1 VKKNKTFKLRYLS
14 SLVMLNLGLSYGAL
28 AAEETITEKEKA
40 DETEVIVVS
49 GIRGSLIKSQD
60 IKMDSDTIVDAIT
73 SEDIGKF
80 PDQNVAESLQRITG
94 VSIDRKGGEGQLITV
109 RGMGPEFTSV
119 LLNRRTLATTS
130 GGRAFSFDIL
140 ASELIN
146 GAEVYKTQSAHLQ
159 EGAIGAT
166 VNVTTFRPFDIP
178 GFKATGTA
186 KVQYDDMTG
195 EAAPQFSGLISN
207 TFDDD
212 KFGVLFSFA
221 HNERKSRYDSAN
233 TAYYW
238 HTDLTMDDG
247 TYYEDVYFPQ
257 NYDQIAQTEE
267 RTRNNA
273 NVVFQYRPA
282 DNLEFTVDGLYSKYD
297 VEYRQ
302 DILAHWF
309 TKSQLTDVQLDEN
322 GTLVKLSMGKG
333 SNSDVMVR
341 QSDTSNE
348 LIALGFNADWQ
359 ATDDLNLNFDVSY
372 SEAESDPKAGS
383 TDTVASRPG
392 DYTYDRSS
400 GAQLPELTFDR
411 DGSATGLKAGWGER
425 FGSVRKDEVLE
436 AKIDAEWVL
445 DAGPLSKIGF
455 GVMSSD
461 RTLSNKYNRTTRPMP
476 WLWGDNST
484 AIILP
489 ESMFTTYDADGFLSG
504 GSGTPEQS
512 WLSFNSEDF
521 FDYLTSPEVVAQM
534 DDPAYTQELI
544 DDNNGFTMHQVP
556 WTYEVNEALV
566 AFYTDTYFDGEIANM
581 PWSITAGIRY
591 VETTST
597 SDGYAIPLLDLEPS
611 VGKPGF
617 VNAIEGDDYTPITIK
632 HKYDNWL
639 PSFNAKLEVTDE
651 IIARFAYSNS
661 ITRPEL
667 DEMSPESGYNGGDVE
682 HLTGWGSNPKLM
694 PFESTNFDLGLEW
707 YYDEGSYAAVAMFT
721 KDVDGYLDY
730 DEVDE
735 VVVVPSGTYDYKIS
749 RPVNS
754 DQADIEGYEIA
765 IQHMFTSLPAPFDG
779 LGIIANKT
787 FVDSESTAD
796 DGETS
801 LPLIG
806 LGDSANLILFYEKD
820 ALQLRV
826 AWNQRDRFMQS
837 KPQSWRDG
845 HYVEDYAQ
853 VDISGSYDINENL
866 TVFFEGINVTNEL
879 YVTTAKHKNQY
890 LDITETGPRY
900 SLGIRGSF

>member
-1 VKKNKTFKLRYLS
+1 MQNKKPKLSYLS
-14 SLVMLNLGLSYGAL
+14 MLVMLNLGVSSAVS
-28 AAEETITEKEKA
+28 AEEVVKKDVQEDA
-40 DETEVIVVS
+40 VEVITIS
-49 GIRGSLIKSQD
+49 GIRGSLIKSKD
-60 IKMDSDTIVDAIT
+60 IKMDANTIVDVIT

-140 ASELIN
+140 ASELIS
-146 GAEVYKTQSAHLQ
+146 GAEVYKTQSSNLQ

-166 VNVTTFRPFDIP
+166 VNITTFRPFDIP
-178 GFKATGTA
+178 GFKATGTVKA
-186 KVQYDDMTG
+186 QYDEMTG
-195 EAAPQFSGLISN
+195 ETAPQFSGLISN

-247 TYYEDVYFPQ
+247 TYYDDIYFPQ

-267 RTRNNA
+267 RTRDNA
-273 NVVFQYRPA
+273 NVVLQYKPT
-282 DNLEFTVDGLYSKYD
+282 DNLAFTVDALYSKYEVD
-297 VEYRQ
+297 YRQ

-309 TKSQLTDVQLDEN
+309 SKGQLTDVQLDEN

-341 QSDTSNE
+341 QSQTSNE
-348 LIALGFNADWQ
+348 LIALGFNADWN
-359 ATDDLNLNFDVSY
+359 ATDVLNLNFDVSY

-400 GAQLPELTFDR
+400 GDQLPELTFDR
-411 DGSATGLKAGWGER
+411 DSSASGLKAGWGER

-436 AKIDAEWVL
+436 IKIDAEWII

-455 GVMSSD
+455 GIMSSD
-461 RTLSNKYNRTTRPMP
+461 RTLSNKSERTTRPMP

-489 ESMFTTYDADGFLSG
+489 EDMFTTYDADGFLSG
-504 GSGTPEQS
+504 GSGNPEQS
-512 WLSFNSEDF
+512 WLSFDSEDF
-521 FDYLTSPEVVAQM
+521 FDYLTSAGVVAQM

-544 DDNNGFTMHQVP
+544 DENDGFTMHQVP
-556 WTYEVNEALV
+556 WTYEVNEALL
-566 AFYTDTYFDGEIANM
+566 AFYTDAYFDGDIANM
-581 PWSITAGIRY
+581 PWSITAGMRY
-591 VETTST
+591 VETSST
-597 SDGYAIPLLDLEPS
+597 SNGFAIPLLDLEPS

-639 PSFNAKLEVTDE
+639 PSVNAKIE
-651 IIARFAYSNS
+651 IVDDLIARFAYSKS

-667 DEMSPESGYNGGDVE
+667 DAMSPESGYNGGDVN

-694 PFESTNFDLGLEW
+694 PFESNNLDLGLEW
-707 YYDEGSYAAVAMFT
+707 YYGEGSYAAIAMFT

-754 DQADIEGYEIA
+754 NQADIEGYEIA
-765 IQHMFTSLPAPFDG
+765 VQHMFTSLPAPFDG

-787 FVDSESTAD
+787 FVDSKSTAD

-806 LGDSANLILFYEKD
+806 LSDSANLILFYEKD
-820 ALQLRV
+820 AVQLRV

-853 VDISGSYDINENL
+853 VDISGSYDVNEHL
-866 TVFFEGINVTNEL
+866 TVFFEGINITNEL
-879 YVTTAKHKNQY
+879 YITTAKYDNQY

-900 SLGIRGSF
+900 SVGIRGSF

>member
-1 VKKNKTFKLRYLS
+1 MQSKKSKLSYLS
-14 SLVMLNLGLSYGAL
+14 MLIMLNLGVVSAVN
-28 AAEETITEKEKA
+28 AEEVATKDNAEETM
-40 DETEVIVVS
+40 EVITIN
-49 GIRGSLIKSQD
+49 GIRGSLIKSKD
-60 IKMDSDTIVDAIT
+60 IKMEADTIVDAIT

-140 ASELIN
+140 ASELIS

-166 VNVTTFRPFDIP
+166 VNVTTFKPLDMP
-178 GFKATGTA
+178 GFKATGTVKA
-186 KVQYDDMTG
+186 QYDEMSGKTS
-195 EAAPQFSGLISN
+195 PQFSGLISN

-221 HNERKSRYDSAN
+221 HSERKSRYDSAN

-238 HTDLTMDDG
+238 HTDLTMDDD
-247 TYYEDVYFPQ
+247 TYYDDVYFPQ

-267 RTRNNA
+267 RERNNA
-273 NVVFQYRPA
+273 NAVFQYKPS
-282 DNLEFTVDGLYSKYD
+282 DNLAFTVDALYSKYD
-297 VEYRQ
+297 VDYRQ

-309 TKSQLTDVQLDEN
+309 TKSQLTDVELDEN

-341 QSDTSNE
+341 QSQTSNE
-348 LIALGFNADWQ
+348 LIALGFNADWNVN
-359 ATDDLNLNFDVSY
+359 DDLNLNFDASY
-372 SEAESDPKAGS
+372 SEAESDPKTGM

-400 GAQLPELTFDR
+400 GAQLPILTFDR
-411 DGSATGLKAGWGER
+411 DASAAGLKAGWGDR
-425 FGSVRKDEVLE
+425 SGSIRKDEVLE
-436 AKIDAEWVL
+436 LKIDGEWVI

-461 RTLSNKYNRTTRPMP
+461 RTLSNKGQRTTRPMP

-484 AIILP
+484 PIILP
-489 ESMFTTYDADGFLSG
+489 ESFFSNFDADGFLSG
-504 GSGTPEQS
+504 GSGSPEQS
-512 WLSFNSEDF
+512 WLTFNSEDF

-534 DDPAYTQELI
+534 DDPEYTQQLI
-544 DDNNGFTMHQVP
+544 DENNGHAMHQVP
-556 WTYEVNEALV
+556 WTYEVNEAL
-566 AFYTDTYFDGEIANM
+566 AALYTDFYFEGEIGDM
-581 PWSITAGIRY
+581 PWSITTGIRY

-597 SDGYAIPLLDLEPS
+597 SEGFAIPLLDLVPS
-611 VGKPGF
+611 ETEGF
-617 VNAIEGDDYTPITIK
+617 VNAIEGDDYTPVTIK

-639 PSFNAKLEVTDE
+639 PSINAKIDIVEDL
-651 IIARFAYSNS
+651 IARFAYSKS

-667 DEMSPESGYNGGDVE
+667 DEMSPESGYGGGDVN

-694 PFESTNFDLGLEW
+694 PFESKNFDLGLEW
-707 YYDEGSYAAVAMFT
+707 YYDEGSYAAIAMFT
-721 KDVDGYLDY
+721 KDVDGYLDS

-735 VVVVPSGTYDYKIS
+735 IVTVPSGTYNYKIS
-749 RPVNS
+749 RPVN
-754 DQADIEGYEIA
+754 ADNAEIEGYEIA
-765 IQHMFTSLPAPFDG
+765 IQHMFTSLPSPFDG
-779 LGIIANKT
+779 VGVIANKT

-796 DGETS
+796 EADQP

-806 LGDSANLILFYEKD
+806 LGDSANFILFYEKD

-837 KPQSWRDG
+837 KPRSWRDG

-879 YVTTAKHKNQY
+879 YTTTAQYSNQY
-890 LDITETGPRY
+890 LDITETGARY
-900 SLGIRGSF
+900 SVGIRGSF